1 MKILFTGG
9 GTGGHIFPIIAVI
22 RELKKE
28 KLDLFY
34 IGPKDEIS
42 QIFLSKEGVKIKTI
56 LTGKLRRY
64 FDFKTFFQNIIDIFK
79 FPIGFL
85 QAFFYIFFLK
95 PDLILSKGGYGSLS
109 PTLAGFLLK
118 KPIFL
123 HESDIISGQ
132 ANRLLAKFS
141 LKIFVS
147 FLETEGLPA
156 DKIILAGNPIRR
168 ELLSGSKER
177 AKEIFN
183 LTGEKPIILIFGG
196 SQGSQR
202 INHLIFQILPEILME
217 FELIHQLGSQN
228 FKEFKNSTELKLNN
242 FPELKKYYHPFPFLD
257 EEKLRDAYSVCD
269 LIISRAGSGS
279 IFEISAIGK
288 PSILIPLQESAQN
301 HQLKNAQSYAKN
313 GACLV
318 LEEKDLISLILLEKL
333 KKLMAEFQELE
344 KMEKSAK
351 EFARPE
357 AGKLIAQY
365 ILNEVDPALEKFKA
379 GLTKEAKVCQTKNG

>member
-22 RELKKE
+22 RELKKLTKE
-28 KLDLFY
+28 KVDLFY

-42 QIFLSKEGVKIKTI
+42 QIFLSKEEVKIKTI
-56 LTGKLRRY
+56 SAGKLRRY
-64 FDFKTFFQNIIDIFK
+64 FDLRAFFQNIIDIFK
-79 FPIGFL
+79 FPIGFV
-85 QAFFYIFFLK
+85 QAFFQIFFLA
-95 PDLILSKGGYGSLS
+95 PDLIFSKGGYGSIS

-123 HESDIISGQ
+123 HESDIISGR
-132 ANRLLAKFS
+132 ANRLMAKFS
-141 LKIFVS
+141 LKIFIS
-147 FLETEGLPA
+147 FPKTESLPA
-156 DKIILAGNPIRR
+156 DKIIPAGNPIRS
-168 ELLSGSKER
+168 ELLAGSKEK

-196 SQGSQR
+196 SQGAQR
-202 INHLIFQILPEILME
+202 INNLIFQILPEILME

-228 FKEFKNSTELKLNN
+228 FKEFKNSAELKLSN
-242 FPELKKYYHPFPFLD
+242 FPEIKKYYHSFPFLD
-257 EEKLRDAYSVCD
+257 EEELRAAYCVCD
-269 LIISRAGSGS
+269 LILSRAGSGS

-288 PSILIPLQESAQN
+288 PSILIPLPESAQN

-318 LEEKDLISLILLEKL
+318 LQEKNLTPLILLEKL
-333 KKLMAEFQELE
+333 KKLMAEAQELR

-357 AGKLIAQY
+357 AGKLIAES
-365 ILNEVDPALEKFKA
+365 IL
-379 GLTKEAKVCQTKNG
+379 KELKMC